1 MSLWVGES
9 EEVGN
14 MLQLMCTSIHLDFFT
29 MGQVYYAYDGSL
41 ESGVYVSDDDN
52 ESHYLSSEFIA
63 ENFKEV

>member
-1 MSLWVGES
+1 
-9 EEVGN
+9 